1 MRNAGLASLHVEIA
15 ACRKC
20 NDAGFFAE
28 HTTVFA
34 GPANAR
40 LMVVGQ
46 APAGGKSA
54 PARRPFSGGGGRR
67 LFRWLRDA
75 GWEEEEFRALAYFTA
90 ITKCYPGPGPN
101 DKGDRV
107 PTRREQALCRPFLQR
122 ELTLIRPAVIIPI
135 GRVAVEVFLGR
146 VGPLEEVI
154 GQEFTGADDSP
165 APGALLVP
173 LPHPSG
179 ASLWLNHVDNQ
190 ARVQGAVGILTRL
203 RLELC
208 GAQGT
213 LRYPTI
219 KGRELS

>member
-1 MRNAGLASLHVEIA
+1 MRNTDLALLHAEIA

-46 APAGGKSA
+46 APAGGQSA

-90 ITKCYPGPGPN
+90 ITKCYPGPN

-122 ELTLIRPAVIIPI
+122 ELALIQPAVIVPI
-135 GRVAVEVFLGR
+135 GRLAIEVFLGR
-146 VGPLEEVI
+146 VGPLEEII
-154 GQEFTGADDSP
+154 GQEFIGANDSP
-165 APGALLVP
+165 APGARLVP

-179 ASLWLNHVDNQ
+179 ASLWLNHADNQ
-190 ARVQGAVGILTRL
+190 ARVQRAVGILARL
-203 RLELC
+203 RLELSR
-208 GAQGT
+208 AQGT
-213 LRYPTI
+213 LRHRTI
-219 KGRELS
+219 NGRELS

>member
-1 MRNAGLASLHVEIA
+1 MSDADLASLHAEIT

-20 NDAGFFAE
+20 NEAGFFAE
-28 HTTVFA
+28 HTAVFA

-46 APAGGKSA
+46 APAGAKDT
-54 PARRPFSGGGGRR
+54 PNRRPFSGSGGRR

-101 DKGDRV
+101 GKGDRA
-107 PTRREQALCRPFLQR
+107 PTRREQTLCRPFLHR
-122 ELTLIRPAVIIPI
+122 ELALIRPAVIVPI
-135 GRVAVEVFLGR
+135 GRIAIEVFLGR

-154 GQEFTGADDSP
+154 GREFTGADDPP
-165 APGALLVP
+165 APGVRLVP

-179 ASLWLNHVDNQ
+179 ANLWLNHADNR
-190 ARVQGAVGILTRL
+190 ARVQRAVGILARMRRESL
-203 RLELC
+203 R
-208 GAQGT
+208 T
-213 LRYPTI
+213 
-219 KGRELS
+219 